1 MIALNRNG
9 IRDKHDKRIS
19 FSFQVAT
26 TGPSLPTSSDLF
38 CETGISALEAARHH
52 QNRLDGTH
60 TLDTHMANKSGKMT
74 VKPLSNGK
82 TFEIVRDWYHFGP
95 WKAHTSARASLL
107 VVQLMAFIL

>member
-74 VKPLSNGK
+74 VKPLSNAVRLLRLSGIGTTLGLGK
-82 TFEIVRDWYHFGP
+82 LTR
-95 WKAHTSARASLL
+95 L
-107 VVQLMAFIL
+107 QFIL